1 MRRNLLL
8 IVSILTVL
16 PFIGLTLFYSK
27 GEPREAVV
35 ALSMINDGNWI
46 LPINNGGDIPYKP
59 PFFHWC
65 IALASLLQGYVS
77 EFTARFPSALSL
89 IATTLG
95 TYCFYAKRKDSVI
108 SMVAA
113 LLVLTNFECHRAGMA
128 SRVDMMLACFI
139 VFALFLFYRWWEK
152 GAKGLPFGAII
163 AMTGGVLTKGPIGL
177 ILPCLVMWAFFLLRG
192 ASFFKTTLRF
202 ALYGIMACIVPALW
216 YVAAYKQGGD
226 AFLTLVIEENFGRML
241 GKMSYDS
248 HIHPFTYNFT
258 SLLAGWLPYT
268 LLALIGLFFA
278 PWRDGMRRL
287 KVCFKGAKG
296 TQKVTRLLEKAKKAD
311 PVELFSWL
319 SFGLILLFF
328 CFPSSKRST
337 YLLPCYPFMAYL
349 LARYVAWLAG
359 ERQRPLRI
367 FIFIMSVI
375 GILITCIF
383 IIVRMD
389 LVPSTIFSGKHVAVK
404 VLMLRSLVTSD
415 LNILEWFLGLL
426 PMILGIC
433 LLVWMEIKR
442 NSLWAHELLVAMFLP
457 VFALYFTLDGVVLP
471 CLLAPQSDKEV
482 GEYIMHHYPKQQLYS
497 YIESRMMHFFCLNFY
512 ANNRIRQFDLDQPQ
526 SGILLISEGEINKW
540 MKKYPTYQFKLIAKT
555 QRKRTETKD
564 IILFIRF
571 EKR

>member
-89 IATTLG
+89 IATTLD

-108 SMVAA
+108 AMVAA

-139 VFALFLFYRWWEK
+139 VLALFLFYRWWEK

-226 AFLTLVIEENFGRML
+226 AFLALVIEENFGRMM

-258 SLLAGWLPYT
+258 SLLSGWLPYT

-278 PWRDGMRRL
+278 PWKDGIRRL

-296 TQKVTRLLEKAKKAD
+296 TKKMARLLEKAKKAD

-404 VLMLRSLVTSD
+404 VLML
-415 LNILEWFLGLL
+415 
-426 PMILGIC
+426 
-433 LLVWMEIKR
+433 
-442 NSLWAHELLVAMFLP
+442 LP

-471 CLLAPQSDKEV
+471 RLLAPQSDKEV

-564 IILFIRF
+564 IILFIQF

>member
-128 SRVDMMLACFI
+128 SRVDMMLAFFI
-139 VFALFLFYRWWEK
+139 VMALFLFYRWWEK
-152 GAKGLPFGAII
+152 GFRRLPYAAII

-177 ILPCLVMWAFFLLRG
+177 ILPCLVMWTFFLLRG
-192 ASFFKTTLRF
+192 ENLFRTTLRF
-202 ALYGIMACIVPALW
+202 TLYGIMACIVPALW
-216 YVAAYKQGGD
+216 YIAAYKQGGD
-226 AFLTLVIEENFGRML
+226 TFLALVIEENFGRMM
-241 GKMSYDS
+241 GKMTYDS

-268 LLALIGLFFA
+268 LLALIGLFFIS
-278 PWRDGMRRL
+278 WKDGMRQL
-287 KVCFKGAKG
+287 KVCFKNTKG
-296 TQKVTRLLEKAKKAD
+296 SKKVAILLEKAKKSD
-311 PVELFSWL
+311 PLELFSWL

-349 LARYVAWLAG
+349 LARYILWIAS
-359 ERQRPLRI
+359 EKQRALRL
-367 FIFIMSVI
+367 FITIMCII
-375 GILITCIF
+375 GIIF
-383 IIVRMD
+383 TTAFVIIRMD
-389 LVPSTIFSGKHVAVK
+389 LVPPSLLNGKHALNNI
-404 VLMLRSLVTSD
+404 LMLRSLSASN
-415 LNILEWFLGLL
+415 LNVFEWFLALL
-426 PMILGIC
+426 PMLLGIG
-433 LLVWMEIKR
+433 LLVWLEIKR

-457 VFALYFTLDGVVLP
+457 VFALYFTFDGVVLP
-471 CLLAPQSDKEV
+471 RLLATQSDKEV
-482 GEYIMHHYPKQQLYS
+482 GEYIMYHYPKEPLYS
-497 YIESRMMHFFCLNFY
+497 YIESNMMHFFCMNFY
-512 ANNRIRQFDLDQPQ
+512 ANNRIRQFDLDHPKN
-526 SGILLISEGEINKW
+526 GILLISESEINKW

-571 EKR
+571 ERR

>member
-35 ALSMINDGNWI
+35 ALSMLNDGNWI

-95 TYCFYAKRKDSVI
+95 TYCFYSKRKDSVI
-108 SMVAA
+108 AMVAA
-113 LLVLTNFECHRAGMA
+113 LLVLTNFEYHRAGMA
-128 SRVDMMLACFI
+128 SRVDMMLAFFI
-139 VFALFLFYRWWEK
+139 VMALFLFYRWWEK
-152 GAKGLPFGAII
+152 GAQRLPYGAII

-177 ILPCLVMWAFFLLRG
+177 ILPCLVMWTFFLLRG
-192 ASFFKTTLRF
+192 ENLFRTTLRF
-202 ALYGIMACIVPALW
+202 TLYGIMACIVPALW
-216 YVAAYKQGGD
+216 YIAAYKQGGD
-226 AFLTLVIEENFGRML
+226 TFLALVIEENFGRMM

-268 LLALIGLFFA
+268 LLALIGLFFVS
-278 PWRDGMRRL
+278 WKDGMRQL
-287 KVCFKGAKG
+287 KVCFRNTKGSK
-296 TQKVTRLLEKAKKAD
+296 KVAILLEKAKKSD
-311 PVELFSWL
+311 PLELFSWL

-349 LARYVAWLAG
+349 LARYILWLAS
-359 ERQRPLRI
+359 EKQRALRL
-367 FIFIMSVI
+367 FITIMCII
-375 GILITCIF
+375 GIIF
-383 IIVRMD
+383 TTAFVIIRMD
-389 LVPSTIFSGKHVAVK
+389 LVPPSLLNGKHALNNI
-404 VLMLRSLVTSD
+404 LMLRSLSASN
-415 LNILEWFLGLL
+415 LNVFEWFLALL
-426 PMILGIC
+426 PMLLGIG
-433 LLVWMEIKR
+433 LLVWLEIKR

-457 VFALYFTLDGVVLP
+457 VFALYFTLDGVLLP
-471 CLLAPQSDKEV
+471 RLLATQSDKEV
-482 GEYIMHHYPKQQLYS
+482 GEYIMYHYPKEPLYS
-497 YIESRMMHFFCLNFY
+497 YIESNMMHFFCMNFY
-512 ANNRIRQFDLDQPQ
+512 ANNRIRQFDLDHPKN
-526 SGILLISEGEINKW
+526 GILLISESEINKW

-571 EKR
+571 ERK

>member
-95 TYCFYAKRKDSVI
+95 TYCFYSKRKDSVI
-108 SMVAA
+108 AMVTA

-128 SRVDMMLACFI
+128 SRVDMMLAFFI
-139 VFALFLFYRWWEK
+139 VMALFLFYKWWEK
-152 GAKGLPFGAII
+152 GAQRLPYGAII

-192 ASFFKTTLRF
+192 ENLFRTTLRF
-202 ALYGIMACIVPALW
+202 TLYGIMACFVPALW
-216 YVAAYKQGGD
+216 YIAAYKQGGD
-226 AFLTLVIEENFGRML
+226 AFLALVIEENFGRMM

-268 LLALIGLFFA
+268 LLALIGLFFVS
-278 PWRDGMRRL
+278 WKDGMRQL
-287 KVCFKGAKG
+287 KVCFKNTKG
-296 TQKVTRLLEKAKKAD
+296 SKKVAILLEKAKKSD
-311 PVELFSWL
+311 PLELFSWL

-349 LARYVAWLAG
+349 LARYILWLAS
-359 ERQRPLRI
+359 EKQRALRL
-367 FIFIMSVI
+367 FITIMCII
-375 GILITCIF
+375 GIIF
-383 IIVRMD
+383 TTAFVIIRMD
-389 LVPSTIFSGKHVAVK
+389 LVPPSLLNGKHALNNI
-404 VLMLRSLVTSD
+404 LMLHSLSASN
-415 LNILEWFLGLL
+415 LNIIEWFLALL
-426 PMILGIC
+426 PMLLGIG
-433 LLVWMEIKR
+433 LLVWLEIKR

-457 VFALYFTLDGVVLP
+457 VFALYFTLDGVILP
-471 CLLAPQSDKEV
+471 RLLATQSDKEV
-482 GEYIMHHYPKQQLYS
+482 GEYIMYHYPKEPLYS
-497 YIESRMMHFFCLNFY
+497 YIESNMMHFFCMNFY
-512 ANNRIRQFDLDQPQ
+512 ANNRIRQFDLDHPKN
-526 SGILLISEGEINKW
+526 GILLISESEINKW

-571 EKR
+571 ERR

>member
-95 TYCFYAKRKDSVI
+95 TYCFYSKRKDSVI
-108 SMVAA
+108 AMVTA

-128 SRVDMMLACFI
+128 SRVDMMLAFFI
-139 VFALFLFYRWWEK
+139 VIALFLFYRWWEK
-152 GAKGLPFGAII
+152 GFQRLPYAAII

-177 ILPCLVMWAFFLLRG
+177 ILPCLVMWTFFLLRG
-192 ASFFKTTLRF
+192 ENLFRTTLRF
-202 ALYGIMACIVPALW
+202 TLYGIMACIVPALW
-216 YVAAYKQGGD
+216 YIAAYKQGGD
-226 AFLTLVIEENFGRML
+226 TFLALVIEENFGRMM
-241 GKMSYDS
+241 GKMTYDS

-268 LLALIGLFFA
+268 LLALIGLFFVS
-278 PWRDGMRRL
+278 WKDGMRQL
-287 KVCFKGAKG
+287 KVCFRNTKGSK
-296 TQKVTRLLEKAKKAD
+296 KVAILLEKAKKSD
-311 PVELFSWL
+311 PLELFSWL

-349 LARYVAWLAG
+349 LARYILWLAS
-359 ERQRPLRI
+359 EKQRALRL
-367 FIFIMSVI
+367 FITIICII
-375 GILITCIF
+375 GIIF
-383 IIVRMD
+383 TTAFVIIRMD
-389 LVPSTIFSGKHVAVK
+389 LVPPSLLNGKHALNNI
-404 VLMLRSLVTSD
+404 LMLRSLSASN
-415 LNILEWFLGLL
+415 LNVFEWFLALL
-426 PMILGIC
+426 PMLLGIG
-433 LLVWMEIKR
+433 LLVWLEIKR

-457 VFALYFTLDGVVLP
+457 VFALYFTLDGVILP
-471 CLLAPQSDKEV
+471 RLLATQSDKEV
-482 GEYIMHHYPKQQLYS
+482 GEYIMYHYPKEPLYS
-497 YIESRMMHFFCLNFY
+497 YIESNMMHFFCMNFY
-512 ANNRIRQFDLDQPQ
+512 ANNRIRQFDLDHPKN
-526 SGILLISEGEINKW
+526 GILLISESEINKW

-571 EKR
+571 ERR

>member
-108 SMVAA
+108 AMVAA

-139 VFALFLFYRWWEK
+139 VMALFLFYRWWEK

-226 AFLTLVIEENFGRML
+226 AFFALVIEENFGRMM

-268 LLALIGLFFA
+268 L
-278 PWRDGMRRL
+278 
-287 KVCFKGAKG
+287 
-296 TQKVTRLLEKAKKAD
+296 
-311 PVELFSWL
+311 
-319 SFGLILLFF
+319 
-328 CFPSSKRST
+328 
-337 YLLPCYPFMAYL
+337 
-349 LARYVAWLAG
+349 
-359 ERQRPLRI
+359 
-367 FIFIMSVI
+367 
-375 GILITCIF
+375 
-383 IIVRMD
+383 
-389 LVPSTIFSGKHVAVK
+389 
-404 VLMLRSLVTSD
+404 
-415 LNILEWFLGLL
+415 
-426 PMILGIC
+426 
-433 LLVWMEIKR
+433 
-442 NSLWAHELLVAMFLP
+442 
-457 VFALYFTLDGVVLP
+457 
-471 CLLAPQSDKEV
+471 
-482 GEYIMHHYPKQQLYS
+482 
-497 YIESRMMHFFCLNFY
+497 
-512 ANNRIRQFDLDQPQ
+512 
-526 SGILLISEGEINKW
+526 
-540 MKKYPTYQFKLIAKT
+540 
-555 QRKRTETKD
+555 
-564 IILFIRF
+564 
-571 EKR
+571 

>member
-35 ALSMINDGNWI
+35 ALSMLNDGNWI

-95 TYCFYAKRKDSVI
+95 TYCFYSKRKDSVI
-108 SMVAA
+108 AMVAA

-128 SRVDMMLACFI
+128 SRVDMMLAFFI
-139 VFALFLFYRWWEK
+139 VMALFLFYRWWEK
-152 GAKGLPFGAII
+152 GFQRLPYAAII

-177 ILPCLVMWAFFLLRG
+177 ILPCLVMWTFFLLRG
-192 ASFFKTTLRF
+192 ENLFRTTLRF
-202 ALYGIMACIVPALW
+202 TLYGIMACIVPALW
-216 YVAAYKQGGD
+216 YIAAYKQGGD
-226 AFLTLVIEENFGRML
+226 TFLALVIEENFGRMM

-268 LLALIGLFFA
+268 LLALIGLFFVS
-278 PWRDGMRRL
+278 WKDGMRQL
-287 KVCFKGAKG
+287 KVCFKNTKG
-296 TQKVTRLLEKAKKAD
+296 SKKVAILLEKAKKSD
-311 PVELFSWL
+311 PLELFSWL

-349 LARYVAWLAG
+349 LARYILWLAS
-359 ERQRPLRI
+359 EKQRALRL
-367 FIFIMSVI
+367 FITIMCII
-375 GILITCIF
+375 GIIF
-383 IIVRMD
+383 TTAFVIIRMD
-389 LVPSTIFSGKHVAVK
+389 LVPPSLLNGKHALNNI
-404 VLMLRSLVTSD
+404 LMLRSLSASN
-415 LNILEWFLGLL
+415 LNVFEWFLALL
-426 PMILGIC
+426 PMLLGIG
-433 LLVWMEIKR
+433 LLVWLEIKR

-471 CLLAPQSDKEV
+471 RLLATQSDKEV
-482 GEYIMHHYPKQQLYS
+482 GEYIMYHYPKEPLYS
-497 YIESRMMHFFCLNFY
+497 YIESNMMHFFCMNFY
-512 ANNRIRQFDLDQPQ
+512 ANNRIRQFDLDHPKN
-526 SGILLISEGEINKW
+526 GILFISESEINKW

-571 EKR
+571 ERR